1 MTRAIR
7 RIGLG
12 IVGFGKIARDCHV
25 EAIEQNDAFF
35 LHSIA
40 DPAQSAAPA
49 PRHGSIESMLAAPDP
64 PEAVAICTPP
74 QARHRVARHALACG
88 KHVLLEKPPAATLS
102 ELEDLCGLAERAGV
116 TLFCAWHSRF
126 APAVAPAREWLA
138 ARTLRR
144 VHIDWR
150 EDVRVWHPGQ
160 RWIFEPGGFG
170 VFDPG
175 INALSVASSIL
186 PKRLVLRDALLKF
199 PENCATPIAADL
211 TFADTDATPVTASF
225 DFLHTGPWIHEISVE
240 TDAGRLLL
248 SRGGD
253 RLSIDWR
260 EVPLGTSAEY
270 PALYAHFAE
279 LIAAGRSDMDSTPLE
294 HVADAF
300 LLGRRENAPAFVDGT
315 PAAMPR
321 IV

>member
-1 MTRAIR
+1 MPRASR
-7 RIGLG
+7 RIALG
-12 IVGFGKIARDCHV
+12 IVGFGKIARDRHV
-25 EAIEQNDAFF
+25 EAIEQSGAFF

-40 DPAQSAAPA
+40 DPAQVAAPA
-49 PRHGSIESMLAAPDP
+49 PRHGSIESMLAAPDA

-74 QARHRVARHALACG
+74 QARHRAARHALACG

-102 ELEDLCGLAERAGV
+102 ELEDLRRLAERAGV

-126 APAVAPAREWLA
+126 APAVAAAREWLA
-138 ARTLRR
+138 SRTLRR
-144 VHIDWR
+144 VQIEWR

-175 INALSVASSIL
+175 INALSVASSVL
-186 PKRLVLRDALLKF
+186 PKRLLLRDALLKF

-211 TFADTDATPVTASF
+211 VFADADATPITASF
-225 DFLHTGPWIHEISVE
+225 DFLHTGPWIREISVD
-240 TDAGRLLL
+240 TDAERLML

-253 RLSIDWR
+253 RLSLDGR
-260 EVPLGTSAEY
+260 EVPLGASAEY

-279 LIAAGRSDMDSTPLE
+279 LIATGRSDVDPTPLE
-294 HVADAF
+294 LVADAF
-300 LLGRRENAPAFVDGT
+300 LLGRRESAAAFVDGT
-315 PAAMPR
+315 PGATP
-321 IV
+321 